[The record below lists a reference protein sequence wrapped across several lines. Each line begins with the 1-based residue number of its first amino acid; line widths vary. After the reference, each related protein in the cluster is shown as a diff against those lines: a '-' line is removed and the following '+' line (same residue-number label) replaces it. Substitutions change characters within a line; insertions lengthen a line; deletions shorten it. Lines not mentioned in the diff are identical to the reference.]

1 MHLTDMIQDSF
12 LEMPF
17 LENLGTPWNMIA
29 DLESIIASQIAALSK
44 DEFQIRDQIAVHKTA
59 LVEDGAVLKPHV
71 IIGKYCTVKAG
82 ANLRNGVYLGHNVTI
97 GANCEIKQSIIFSE
111 SRCAHLNY
119 VGNSIIGSDVNLE
132 AGAVVA
138 NHFNEYRNRTIK
150 LNYQGMIIDTLCL
163 KFGAIIGDRSRI
175 GANAV
180 LNPGTLLAR
189 NTIVGRLV
197 HIDQMRDQKEL

>member
-1 MHLTDMIQDSF
+1 MQLTDLIQDCY

-17 LENLGTPWNMIA
+17 LENLGEPWNIIA
-29 DLESIIASQIAALSK
+29 DLESIIAAQIAALSK
-44 DEFQIRDQIAVHKTA
+44 DEFEIHESIAVHKTA
-59 LVEDGAVLKPHV
+59 LVEVGAVLKPHV
-71 IIGKYCTVKAG
+71 IIGKNCTVKAG
-82 ANLRNGVYLGHNVTI
+82 AYLRNGVYLSHNVTI

-111 SRCAHLNY
+111 SRTAHLNY
-119 VGNSIIGSDVNLE
+119 VGNSIIGTDVNLE

-138 NHFNEYRNRTIK
+138 NHFNEYRDRTIK
-150 LNYQGMIIDTLCL
+150 LNYRGMIIDTQSL

-180 LNPGTLLAR
+180 LNPGTVLAP

>member
-1 MHLTDMIQDSF
+1 MQLADLIQDCY

-17 LENLGTPWNMIA
+17 LENLGKPWHIIA
-29 DLESIIASQIAALSK
+29 DLESIIAAQIATLSK
-44 DEFQIRDQIAVHKTA
+44 DEFHFQDHIAVHKTA

-71 IIGKYCTVKAG
+71 IIGKNCTVKAG
-82 ANLRNGVYLGHNVTI
+82 AYLRNGVYLSHNVAI

-111 SRCAHLNY
+111 SRTAHLNY

-132 AGAVVA
+132 AGAVIA
-138 NHFNEYRNRTIK
+138 NHFNEYRDRTIK
-150 LNYQGMIIDTLCL
+150 LNYQDMIIDTQSL

-180 LNPGTLLAR
+180 LNPGTVLAQ

>member
-1 MHLTDMIQDSF
+1 MQLTDLIQDCY

-17 LENLGTPWNMIA
+17 LENLGKPWNIIA
-29 DLESIIASQIAALSK
+29 DLESIIAAQIATLSK
-44 DEFQIRDQIAVHKTA
+44 DEFHIQDHIAVHKTA

-71 IIGKYCTVKAG
+71 IIGKNCTVKAG
-82 ANLRNGVYLGHNVTI
+82 AYLRNGVYLSHNVSI

-111 SRCAHLNY
+111 SRTAHLNY

-132 AGAVVA
+132 AGAVAA
-138 NHFNEYRNRTIK
+138 NHFNEYRDRTIK
-150 LNYQGMIIDTLCL
+150 LNYQGMIIDTQSL

-180 LNPGTLLAR
+180 LNPGTVLAQ

>member
-1 MHLTDMIQDSF
+1 MRLTDLIQDCY

-17 LENLGTPWNMIA
+17 LEKLGKPWNIIA
-29 DLESIIASQIAALSK
+29 HLESIIASRIAALSI
-44 DEFQIRDQIAVHKTA
+44 DEYQIHDYIAVHKTA
-59 LVEDGAVLKPHV
+59 LVEDGAVLNPHV
-71 IIGKYCTVKAG
+71 IIGKNCTVKAG
-82 ANLRNGVYLGHNVTI
+82 AYLRNGVYLSHNVSI

-111 SRCAHLNY
+111 SRAAHLNY

-132 AGAVVA
+132 AGAVAA
-138 NHFNEYRNRTIK
+138 NHFNEYHDRTIK
-150 LNYQGMIIDTLCL
+150 LNYQGMIIDTHCL

-175 GANAV
+175 GANSV
-180 LNPGTLLAR
+180 LNPGTVLAQ